1 MPKKKTAPPIELDEL
16 LAAEFNYIVQTATQA
31 NEDRARI
38 ASFYLIAVG
47 SLVATI
53 LGTQFLDLQQFS
65 PTAKLLF
72 SGIFILLTLM
82 GTSTIVQL
90 ARLRASWYESMLA
103 MNQLKEFMIRQ
114 SPELDNALRWT
125 TDTLP
130 DKYKTDSIS
139 YFQAR
144 EAAVLSGITFGTAVY
159 FIEFALG
166 VTGTAIWIW
175 ASAFAIIVVFTQLR
189 IYKNILS

>member
-53 LGTQFLDLQQFS
+53 LGTQFFDLQQFT

-82 GTSTIVQL
+82 GTSIIVQL

-103 MNQLKEFMIRQ
+103 MNQLKGFMIRQ
-114 SPELDNALRWT
+114 SPELASALRWT
-125 TDTLP
+125 NDTLP

-175 ASAFAIIVVFTQLR
+175 AFALAIIVAFTQMR
-189 IYKNILS
+189 IYKNILN

>member
-53 LGTQFLDLQQFS
+53 LGTQFLDLQQFTS
-65 PTAKLLF
+65 ITKLLF

-114 SPELDNALRWT
+114 SPELTHAIRWK
-125 TDTLP
+125 TDSLP

-166 VTGTAIWIW
+166 VTGTAIWIV
-175 ASAFAIIVVFTQLR
+175 AFALASLVTFTQMR

>member
-53 LGTQFLDLQQFS
+53 LGTQFLDLQQFT